1 VTRLSEIQERE
12 RSALVDDLRALA
24 PEQWR
29 SPTLCGSWDAEDVV
43 AHLGAASTLSMWGW
57 VRSIVGAR
65 FDADV
70 HNQRRLE
77 EFRGATPAVTLERFA
92 ATGPIGLPGKE
103 SPAGL
108 GELVVH
114 AEDIRRPMGLRR
126 EPDAEGLLAV
136 ARFFAN
142 KDFAVN
148 SRSLVKGLR
157 LVATDADFRSGT
169 GPEVDGPLL
178 SLVMAMAGRSAVLGD
193 LHGDG
198 VPELSRRMAT
208 LRASSP
214 GGAPA

>member
-1 VTRLSEIQERE
+1 MTRLSEIQERE
-12 RSALVDDLRALA
+12 RSALVDDLSALT

-29 SPTLCGSWDAEDVV
+29 LPTLCGAWDVEDVV

-57 VRSIVGAR
+57 IRSIVGAR

-77 EFRGATPAVTLERFA
+77 EFRGATPAATLERFA
-92 ATGPIGLPGKE
+92 GTGPIGLPGKE

-114 AEDIRRPMGLRR
+114 AEDIRRPLGLRHV
-126 EPDAEGLLAV
+126 PDAEGLLAV
-136 ARFFAN
+136 ARFFAT

-148 SRSLVKGLR
+148 SRSLVKGLS
-157 LVATDADFRSGT
+157 LVATDADFRSGA

-198 VPELSRRMAT
+198 VPELSRRMAGV
-208 LRASSP
+208 R
-214 GGAPA
+214 

>member
-1 VTRLSEIQERE
+1 MTRLSEIQERE
-12 RSALVDDLRALA
+12 RSALVDDLSTLT

-29 SPTLCGSWDAEDVV
+29 SPTLCGAWDVEDVV
-43 AHLGAASTLSMWGW
+43 AHLGAASTLSLLGW
-57 VRSIVGAR
+57 LRSMAGAR

-77 EFRGATPAVTLERFA
+77 EFRGATPAATLERFA
-92 ATGPIGLPGKE
+92 GSGPIGLPGKE

-114 AEDIRRPMGLRR
+114 AEDIRRPMGLRH
-126 EPDAEGLLAV
+126 EPAAEGLLAV
-136 ARFFAN
+136 ARFFAT

-157 LVATDADFRSGT
+157 LVATDADFRSGS
-169 GPEVDGPLL
+169 GPEVSGSLL
-178 SLVMAMAGRSAVLGD
+178 SLVMAMAGRSVALDD

-198 VPELSRRMAT
+198 VPELTRRMAG
-208 LRASSP
+208 R
-214 GGAPA
+214 

>member
-1 VTRLSEIQERE
+1 MTRFSEIQERE
-12 RSALVDDLRALA
+12 RSALVDDLSTLT

-29 SPTLCGSWDAEDVV
+29 SPTLCGAWDVEDVV
-43 AHLGAASTLSMWGW
+43 AHLGAAATLSLLGW
-57 VRSIVGAR
+57 LRSMAGAR

-77 EFRGATPAVTLERFA
+77 EFRGATPEATLERFA
-92 ATGPIGLPGKE
+92 GIGPIGLPGKE

-114 AEDIRRPMGLRR
+114 AEDIRRPMGLWH

-136 ARFFAN
+136 ARFFAT

-157 LVATDADFRSGT
+157 LVATDADFRAGS
-169 GPEVDGPLL
+169 GPEVSGPLL
-178 SLVMAMAGRSAVLGD
+178 SLAMAMAGRPDVLAD

-198 VPELSRRMAT
+198 APELTRRMAG
-208 LRASSP
+208 R
-214 GGAPA
+214 